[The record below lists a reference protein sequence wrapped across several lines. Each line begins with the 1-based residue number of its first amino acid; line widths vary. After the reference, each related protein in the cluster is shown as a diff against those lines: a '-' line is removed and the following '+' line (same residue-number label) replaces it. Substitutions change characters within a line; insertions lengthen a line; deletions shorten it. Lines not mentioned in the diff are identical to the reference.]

1 MTFAIISRCDV
12 TALAPIFSLSVLS
25 AVLFDSGNFTY
36 CIMRVMMLSVV
47 RNTRLESLSLTIY
60 PCVPRVVRDCI
71 KMLFR
76 RIKLMKLCVI
86 WRLLLHT
93 VRNEW
98 KKMNRAHP
106 GTWGAEPP
114 QSHGCAVIEK
124 DPSGTRLG
132 IIFIILFCFFVF
144 IPEKERKKF
153 TTHGALCVFFERVF
167 FFLRLF
173 FINLFFRILLFLFE
187 KRGFLRCQSNIR
199 KESLGLIVPLLS
211 LRSLTYSSGSF
222 FSFSNDGRKKK
233 FRLNE
238 KRQNSLFRV
247 VIPGTFPALVVTL
260 LLLSDAHTHTKRAI

>member
-1 MTFAIISRCDV
+1 MEKDESHTSRQ
-12 TALAPIFSLSVLS
+12 
-25 AVLFDSGNFTY
+25 
-36 CIMRVMMLSVV
+36 MRSS
-47 RNTRLESLSLTIY
+47 RLSLMAVQLLKKIRQA
-60 PCVPRVVRDCI
+60 RVWVLYLLYCFVFLF
-71 KMLFR
+71 LFR
-76 RIKLMKLCVI
+76 
-86 WRLLLHT
+86 
-93 VRNEW
+93 
-98 KKMNRAHP
+98 KK
-106 GTWGAEPP
+106 
-114 QSHGCAVIEK
+114 
-124 DPSGTRLG
+124 
-132 IIFIILFCFFVF
+132 
-144 IPEKERKKF
+144 KEKF